1 MNVFED
7 YVIVYARPRRVVVVR
22 AVPRRVRNMR
32 TTAMTAIRTC
42 ARATTMTATTSARA
56 RRGAATR
63 ARAKR
68 GFMSEIE
75 DMKREGEDGSS
86 SPSKSVEWS
95 EPLAIAKYPAPCL
108 RAANAP
114 IVAFDDSLEALSRA
128 MFKIMYETVGCGLA
142 APQVGVN
149 YRLMVYNEAGEPG
162 KGREVV
168 LCNPKIVKFSKEKDF
183 FEEGCLSFPQ
193 MYADVE
199 VGVAR
204 DSARLFS
211 FERPLALN
219 LAHSRACE
227 RLKHKYTL
235 IRDSSRVMGRNVS
248 NYARLREIFE
258 EDVRRARLEP
268 TTDCSFPPSQRP
280 IGVQIEAQNLKGKK
294 FKMTL
299 EGFEAR
305 VFQHEYDHLDGVLYH
320 DRMSPEV
327 RSTVQNQLDGFVAA
341 YPSDEKAL

>member
-1 MNVFED
+1 MR
-7 YVIVYARPRRVVVVR
+7 AR
-22 AVPRRVRNMR
+22 
-32 TTAMTAIRTC
+32 AMTAIRTC
-42 ARATTMTATTSARA
+42 ARTTTTTTTTTTVSARRVA
-56 RRGAATR
+56 SRGASTR

-75 DMKREGEDGSS
+75 DMKREDGASS
-86 SPSKSVEWS
+86 STSGKSVEWS

-114 IVAFDDSLEALSRA
+114 VVAFDDKLEALSRA

-199 VGVAR
+199 VGVSPR
-204 DSARLFS
+204 WLVSPRLVS
-211 FERPLALN
+211 RLN
-219 LAHSRACE
+219 LAYSRACE

-248 NYARLREIFE
+248 NYARLREMLD
-258 EDVRRARLEP
+258 EDASRARLES

-320 DRMSPEV
+320 DRMSTEV

-341 YPSDEKAL
+341 YPGEEKAL